1 MDSAFSVSKMLRSNS
16 AGKEYLTKQ
25 PFVGLIGVS
34 DVKDTVRLVASPF
47 EEFERV
53 KLIELAYKFSG
64 SREVASID
72 KELSSLV
79 KSEFKS

>member
-1 MDSAFSVSKMLRSNS
+1 MDSAFYVSKILKSNS

-53 KLIELAYKFSG
+53 KLIELACKFSG
-64 SREVASID
+64 SREVPSND
-72 KELSSLV
+72 KDLSSLV